1 MDYKEEIAK
10 LLKKESK
17 LNLDFLQLIEIP
29 PNQEMGDYALP
40 CFTLSRELKK
50 APQQIAIDLSKI
62 SKPKWLERAEAKG
75 PYLNFF
81 ISKSDFIGQII
92 TKIQKEKNNYGS
104 SKEGKLQKVC
114 IDFSSPNIA
123 KPFSVGHL
131 RSTAIGN
138 SIYRILSASGYKCI
152 GINHLGDWGIQFG
165 KMVVAYNKW
174 LDRKL
179 MAKDPIKE
187 FFRLY
192 VKFHEEAEK
201 DPSLE
206 DEARAW
212 FRKMELGDKQALKL
226 WKLFSKISLM
236 EVKRIYKLMGVKFD
250 AYTGESFYNRM
261 LDPTLKMLE
270 SKGLVCE
277 SEGATV
283 VKLEA
288 DSPPCIL
295 RTGGETSLYATRDIA
310 AAIYRYKT
318 YKFSK
323 SIYVVDVRQSLH
335 FQQFFKVLEM
345 AGFEWAKNMVHVPF
359 GLIKFEE
366 GVMSTR
372 KGNVIFLEELF
383 AKAAELVEEK
393 IKEKNP
399 GLKNKKAVASQIAI
413 GAVIFWDLSHDRIR
427 DIEFSWNIVL
437 DFEGETGPYI
447 QYTYAR
453 AKSILKK
460 AKKVPSKA
468 DFSLLS
474 TPEEKRLAVLLGEF
488 PAAVCDA
495 ASHYKPSI
503 VARKV
508 IEISQAFNEFYHKC
522 QCLADCIDP
531 KLRDARLMLVS
542 SSAMVIKNGLS
553 LLGIEAPEQM

>member
-1 MDYKEEIAK
+1 M
-10 LLKKESK
+10 
-17 LNLDFLQLIEIP
+17 
-29 PNQEMGDYALP
+29 
-40 CFTLSRELKK
+40 REQRQRVL
-50 APQQIAIDLSKI
+50 
-62 SKPKWLERAEAKG
+62 
-75 PYLNFF
+75 YLNFF

-104 SKEGKLQKVC
+104 SKEGKSQRVC

-345 AGFEWAKNMVHVPF
+345 VPA
-359 GLIKFEE
+359 L
-366 GVMSTR
+366 
-372 KGNVIFLEELF
+372 N
-383 AKAAELVEEK
+383 
-393 IKEKNP
+393 
-399 GLKNKKAVASQIAI
+399 GLKTW
-413 GAVIFWDLSHDRIR
+413 FM
-427 DIEFSWNIVL
+427 F
-437 DFEGETGPYI
+437 
-447 QYTYAR
+447 
-453 AKSILKK
+453 
-460 AKKVPSKA
+460 PS
-468 DFSLLS
+468 
-474 TPEEKRLAVLLGEF
+474 
-488 PAAVCDA
+488 
-495 ASHYKPSI
+495 
-503 VARKV
+503 
-508 IEISQAFNEFYHKC
+508 
-522 QCLADCIDP
+522 
-531 KLRDARLMLVS
+531 
-542 SSAMVIKNGLS
+542 GLS
-553 LLGIEAPEQM
+553 SLKRA